1 MAEKKEGQE
10 KVTRYTIYLLPS
22 LMEEIRN
29 GVFAL
34 AGPPAS
40 LTVTAFFENAAIRE
54 LKHLKRR
61 HNDGKDFPKRSVGL
75 RRGRPVR

>member
-1 MAEKKEGQE
+1 MAEQKVEWE
-10 KVTRYTIYLLPS
+10 KRKYTAIYIAPS
-22 LMEEIRN
+22 LMEEIRDA
-29 GVFAL
+29 VVAL

-40 LTVTAFFENAAIRE
+40 LTVTAFFENASLRE

-61 HNDGKDFPKRSVGL
+61 HNDGQDFPKRSTGL